1 MVDRRKS
8 LWKSKTHPE
17 TRNRHRDSDR
27 LPLTGWGAACQ
38 EDKASGSWS
47 HEEKQQHINFLQ
59 LKSAFLEIKL
69 YAKPGTHVLIQT
81 DNRTELRFLNK
92 YRGIHSLTL
101 CNFAIEILTYTMQ
114 RQFLVTE
121 EYIPGKEN
129 NTTDILSRLVDRDES
144 NGAYIT

>member
-47 HEEKQQHINFLQ
+47 QEEKQQHINFLQ

-101 CNFAIEILTYTMQ
+101 CNFAIEIL
-114 RQFLVTE
+114 VTE

-144 NGAYIT
+144 IGAYIT